1 MEVST
6 KLCEKELYMNNKI
19 KLMIISLMVSSMV
32 IGANS
37 DKKVNTNV
45 SASQKDIQN
54 NGKDSEKNRSKW
66 KDL

>member
-1 MEVST
+1 
-6 KLCEKELYMNNKI
+6 MNNKI
-19 KLMIISLMVSSMV
+19 KLMIISLIVSSIV

-37 DKKVNTNV
+37 NKKVNTNV

-66 KDL
+66 EDL